1 MTMSTL
7 SAHVSER
14 IRELRNTRG
23 LSQEQLA
30 NKANLNTSFIG
41 AIERDVKKP
50 TVDTL
55 DKIITALD
63 ISVQDF
69 FNFEIDLSKNETSDD
84 LNKLIYIVK
93 DLNEKDQETIYNL
106 VKQIITFKN
115 RK

>member
-1 MTMSTL
+1 MSTL
-7 SAHVSER
+7 SGHVSER

-84 LNKLIYIVK
+84 LNKLVYIVK

>member
-84 LNKLIYIVK
+84 LNKLVYIVK